1 METKD
6 FGNKY
11 IVLLH
16 VKMILRS
23 DHKFPVD
30 ILDFKTEHIN
40 F

>member
-1 METKD
+1 
-6 FGNKY
+6 
-11 IVLLH
+11 VLLH